1 MIMENELFTRRAL
14 TRLLVPIVIE
24 QVLAVS
30 IGMADTIMVASLGES
45 AVSSVSLVD
54 NINILLIQIFSALA
68 SGGAVIAAQYIGRGD
83 QKNANSAAKQLMYS
97 SFFIT
102 LIITALSLI
111 FNNQILSAIYQQIES
126 DVMNNSMIYY
136 YITALSFPFLAIYN
150 ACAGL
155 FRAMGNSKVTMY
167 ISILMNLL
175 NISGNAILLYGLHFG
190 VEGAAIPT
198 FLSRAVGAVIMLML
212 IRHKDNKIYIEK
224 IFNPEI
230 DFKMIKRI
238 LKIGVPNGLEN
249 GMFQIGKLLVSGM
262 IAALGT
268 ASIAANAV
276 ANSITGIAMIPGSAI
291 GVSMITV
298 VGQCVGAGEYDQ
310 AMKYTKRL
318 MTIMFAAMGFL
329 NVVLFLIT
337 PTFVT
342 FYNLSDGA
350 RTTTIEILRI
360 YALMAATVWP
370 LSFGLPNALRASG
383 DAKFTMLT
391 SIMSMWVFR
400 IGFSYLLILFF
411 DMGLHGVWIAMYID
425 WIVRAS
431 ILTVRF
437 LRGKWKSICV
447 I

>member
-111 FNNQILSAIYQQIES
+111 FNNQILSTIYQQIEP

-437 LRGKWKSICV
+437 LRGKWKSIRV

>member
-1 MIMENELFTRRAL
+1 MENELFPRRAL

-30 IGMADTIMVASLGES
+30 IGMADTIMVSSLGES

-54 NINILLIQIFSALA
+54 NINILLIQIFTALA

-83 QKNANSAAKQLMYS
+83 QKSANTAAKQLMYS

-111 FNNQILSAIYQQIES
+111 FNNQILRAIYQQIEP

-167 ISILMNLL
+167 ISILMNIL
-175 NISGNAILLYGLHFG
+175 NISGNAILLYGLHYG

-198 FLSRAVGAVIMLML
+198 FLSRAVGAVIMLIL

-224 IFNPEI
+224 ILSPEI

-238 LKIGVPNGLEN
+238 LRIGVPNGLEN

-310 AMKYTKRL
+310 AMRYTKRL
-318 MTIMFAAMGFL
+318 MAMMFGAMGVL
-329 NVVLFLIT
+329 NLILYLT
-337 PTFVT
+337 APTFT
-342 FYNLSDGA
+342 GFYNISEGA
-350 RTTTIEILRI
+350 AKTTVDILRI
-360 YALMAATVWP
+360 YSVMAATVWP

-383 DAKFTMLT
+383 DAKFTMIV
-391 SIMSMWVFR
+391 SVISMWVFR
-400 IGFSYLLILFF
+400 IGFSYLLIYVFHLE
-411 DMGLHGVWIAMYID
+411 LHGVWFAMYID
-425 WIVRAS
+425 WIVRS
-431 ILTVRF
+431 TVLTTRF
-437 LRGKWKSICV
+437 LRGKWKSIRV

>member
-1 MIMENELFTRRAL
+1 MENELFTRRAL

-111 FNNQILSAIYQQIES
+111 FNNQILSTIYQQIEP

-437 LRGKWKSICV
+437 LRGKWKSIRV